1 MHGEKKCF
9 FHFSQIDIKE
19 TLYLQNHI
27 RNTSRRPLPHH
38 PHSILF
44 LRHFF
49 LKLKFRKMY
58 STGTAPPPH
67 YAFCDSV
74 LKIGKF
80 ITVLNITPRIGN
92 LRVGVDIYF

>member
-19 TLYLQNHI
+19 TLHLQNHI
-27 RNTSRRPLPHH
+27 RNNSRRPLPHH

-49 LKLKFRKMY
+49 LKLN
-58 STGTAPPPH
+58 ST
-67 YAFCDSV
+67 V

-80 ITVLNITPRIGN
+80 ITVLNITPRIGI